1 MYTPKIAKYV
11 YTKTLE
17 SFFQKMMSFFHFM
30 LATSK
35 DSWPRDK
42 VVHHQ
47 VPKASA
53 LKANRSTRM
62 EFLTLKW
69 VDTRSCLMIKL
80 TQ

>member
-1 MYTPKIAKYV
+1 MYTPKIVKYV

-17 SFFQKMMSFFHFM
+17 SFFQKIMSFFQFM
-30 LATSK
+30 L

-53 LKANRSTRM
+53 LKAKRSTRM
-62 EFLTLKW
+62 ECLTLKW

>member
-1 MYTPKIAKYV
+1 MYTPKIVKYV

-17 SFFQKMMSFFHFM
+17 SFFQKIMSFFQFM

-53 LKANRSTRM
+53 LKAKRSNGM
-62 EFLTLKW
+62 SHLEM
-69 VDTRSCLMIKL
+69 S
-80 TQ
+80 